1 MKSQR
6 RGIVKVHRSNVAR
19 ARVLLAGV
27 LVLACAGG
35 GAAETNKCDR
45 ECLKGLMDGYL
56 AALLAHD
63 PARLGTTADVH
74 FTENTNRMKLGD
86 GLWQTI
92 DGLGTYK
99 LYIEDPAAGAV
110 AFYGTVKENGLSAL
124 FGVRLRERDKRLSEI
139 ETMVVRQATGI
150 HGTFDAL
157 TTAEP
162 FWEETVAPAARATRE
177 QLIHAANQYFNGI
190 EQGTGAI
197 VPFADDTVRI
207 ENGAQTAPTPATAT
221 HAAVSARAAFDSK
234 RFNYIHEV
242 SDRRFAVVDPERGL
256 VVAFAM
262 FQHPGNIKVPPPPTG
277 AHPRPFALSSYP
289 NTTQIMETF
298 QVRDGKI
305 QHIFAYIALAPYRQR
320 PGW

>member
-1 MKSQR
+1 ML
-6 RGIVKVHRSNVAR
+6 VA
-19 ARVLLAGV
+19 VG
-27 LVLACAGG
+27 VLACAA
-35 GAAETNKCDR
+35 GASGAETNKCDR
-45 ECLKGLMDGYL
+45 ECLKGLTNGYL

-63 PARLGTTADVH
+63 PSRLSTTPDVR

-86 GLWQTI
+86 GLWQTV

-99 LYIEDPAAGAV
+99 LYLEDPAAGEA

-124 FGVRLRERDKRLSEI
+124 LGVRLRERAGRLSEI

-150 HGTFDAL
+150 HGAFDAL

-162 FWEETVAPAARATRE
+162 FWEQTVPQGSRATRE
-177 QLIHAANQYFNGI
+177 QLIHAANLYFDGI
-190 EQGTGAI
+190 EKGTGAI

-207 ENGAQTAPTPATAT
+207 ENGAQTAPTPATAD
-221 HAAVSARAAFDSK
+221 HPAVSAREAFDSK

-242 SDRRFAVVDPERGL
+242 TDRRFLVVDPERGL
-256 VVAFAM
+256 VVAFVM

-277 AHPRPFALSSYP
+277 AHPPPFPLSSYP

-305 QHIFAYIALAPYRQR
+305 RHIFAYIALAPYRQR

>member
-1 MKSQR
+1 MGR
-6 RGIVKVHRSNVAR
+6 RGTQKVHRSSVAR
-19 ARVLLAGV
+19 AGVLLAGV
-27 LVLACAGG
+27 LFLA
-35 GAAETNKCDR
+35 GATGAPGAETNKCDR
-45 ECLKGLMDGYL
+45 ECLQGLMDGYL

-63 PARLGTTADVH
+63 PSRLSTAPKVR
-74 FTENTNRMKLGD
+74 FTENTNRMALGD
-86 GLWQTI
+86 GLWQTV

-99 LYIEDPAAGAV
+99 LYIEDPSSGQV
-110 AFYGTVKENGLSAL
+110 AFYGTVKENGLTAL
-124 FGVRLRERDKRLSEI
+124 LGVRLRVQGRRLSEI

-150 HGTFDAL
+150 HGAFDEL
-157 TTAEP
+157 KSAEP
-162 FWEETVAPAARATRE
+162 FWEQAVPPGSRASRE
-177 QLIHAANQYFNGI
+177 QLIHAADQYFNGI
-190 EQGTGAI
+190 EKGTGDI

-221 HAAVSARAAFDSK
+221 HPAISAREAFDSK

-242 SDRRFAVVDPERGL
+242 THRRFLVVDPERGL

-277 AHPRPFALSSYP
+277 ARPQPFALSSYP

-305 QHIFAYIALAPYRQR
+305 RHIFAYIALVPYRQQ

>member
-1 MKSQR
+1 
-6 RGIVKVHRSNVAR
+6 VHRSNVAR
-19 ARVLLAGV
+19 ARVVLAGV
-27 LVLACAGG
+27 LVLAGVAGASG
-35 GAAETNKCDR
+35 AETNKCDR

-63 PARLGTTADVH
+63 PSRLSTTPDVR
-74 FTENTNRMKLGD
+74 FTENTNRLKLGD
-86 GLWQTI
+86 GLWQTV

-99 LYIEDPAAGAV
+99 LYIEDPSNGQV
-110 AFYGTVKENGLSAL
+110 AFYGTAKENGLSAL
-124 FGVRLRERDKRLSEI
+124 LGVRLRVQERRLSEI
-139 ETMVVRQATGI
+139 ESMVVRQATGI

-162 FWEETVAPAARATRE
+162 FWGQAVAQGSRPTRE
-177 QLIHAANQYFNGI
+177 QLIHAANAYFDGI
-190 EQGTGAI
+190 EQGSGAN

-221 HAAVSARAAFDSK
+221 HPAVSAREAFDSK

-242 SDRRFAVVDPERGL
+242 TDRRFLVVDPERGL